1 MKAEIKNQKT
11 PDTMKKLIMLFIS
24 TAIFAFCSRNE
35 TKSKSP
41 VVLVHGAWQAD
52 YVWEETRAGLQAA
65 GHRVNVVA
73 LPAHGT
79 DTTPAH
85 QVSFKAYVEQVKA
98 AINHYNEPVILV
110 GHSLGGAIITQAA
123 SELPGKVSKLVYVA
137 GFIPVSGKSVLDYSQ
152 MDSTTLLGPVLR
164 LSEDH
169 TLAGL
174 DNPAV
179 NLPRVFIQDGT
190 DAQKQFLVER
200 YKAEPT
206 IPLGTPLN
214 YTRADYE
221 AAGKKYYILTTE
233 DKAISPW
240 FQQKMAAEAGV
251 KRIYKIN
258 AGHSPFISRPNE
270 LLAIFKKIAGN

>member
-1 MKAEIKNQKT
+1 MMIF
-11 PDTMKKLIMLFIS
+11 LS
-24 TAIFAFCSRNE
+24 TAIFTSCSQDE
-35 TKSKSP
+35 IKAKSP

-52 YVWEETRAGLQAA
+52 FVWEETRAGLRAA
-65 GHRVNVVA
+65 GHRVDVVA
-73 LPAHGT
+73 LPAHGS
-79 DTTPAH
+79 DTTPAY
-85 QVSFKAYVEQVKA
+85 QVSLRSYVDLVKA
-98 AINHYNEPVILV
+98 AINQYDEPVILV

-123 SELPGKVSKLVYVA
+123 SELPNKISKLVYVA

-152 MDSTTLLGPVLR
+152 MDSTTLLGPVIR
-164 LSEDH
+164 LSEDQ

-190 DAQKQFLVER
+190 DAQKQNLVER
-200 YKAEPT
+200 FKAEPT

-214 YTRADYE
+214 YTKAGYD

-240 FQQKMAAEAGV
+240 FQEKMAAEAGV
-251 KRIYKIN
+251 TRIYKIT
-258 AGHSPFISRPNE
+258 AGHSPFISRPDE
-270 LLAIFKKIAGN
+270 LLEILKQVAGD